1 MRLRAPLRPRRRAL
15 RNRGAR
21 ARHGRRPARRL
32 LAAAPGQEGS
42 VKGLELR
49 GVTIRYGGQVA
60 VRDVSLALP
69 EGRALGIVGESG
81 SGKSSLGRVMAGLQ
95 APTSGAAML
104 DGVDLRRIQTP
115 GRASPAQLIFQNPLA
130 ALNPRRA
137 VRLALTEALAGRGIT
152 GARADDAAEEHLAL
166 VGLSP
171 AHGARRPSELSGGQ
185 RQRVAIARALAA
197 EPRLIVADEITSAL
211 DVSVQASV
219 LNLLVELQHARGFT
233 LVFISHNLPAVRYV
247 ADDILVMRHGEAVE
261 HGPAET
267 LTASPSHPYT
277 RALLDAAPRLSP
289 QPSPEIP

>member
-1 MRLRAPLRPRRRAL
+1 M
-15 RNRGAR
+15 
-21 ARHGRRPARRL
+21 
-32 LAAAPGQEGS
+32 
-42 VKGLELR
+42 KGLELR
-49 GVTIRYGGQVA
+49 DVTIRYGAHAA
-60 VRDVSLALP
+60 VRDVSLIVP
-69 EGRALGIVGESG
+69 EGRALGVVGESG
-81 SGKSSLGRVMAGLQ
+81 SGKSSLGRVIAGLQ
-95 APTSGAAML
+95 APSAGSARL
-104 DGVDLRRIQTP
+104 DGLDVARLQAP

-137 VRLALTEALAGRGIT
+137 VRLAITEALAGRGVT
-152 GARADDAAEEHLAL
+152 GARAETAAEEHLAL
-166 VGLSP
+166 VGLSA
-171 AHGARRPSELSGGQ
+171 AHGARRPAELSGGQ

-267 LTASPSHPYT
+267 VTASPRHPYT
-277 RALLDAAPRLSP
+277 RALLDAAPRLAP
-289 QPSPEIP
+289 QPSPEIR